1 MSRVLNAGIIV
12 PEKSIFETC
21 IFKNLLKKKKKKKFS
36 DAVVQFRQESGLEYE
51 EEIKREDLF
60 FDWGQ

>member
-1 MSRVLNAGIIV
+1 MHIQEFA
-12 PEKSIFETC
+12 
-21 IFKNLLKKKKKKKFS
+21 KKKKKKKFS